1 MIVPIK
7 ITYTGDIFTGK
18 NFAKQARV
26 QVGMLKDD
34 MSRLGLKQGRRF
46 VPVAPGVTIE
56 ARSIF
61 GFDEARVHVKPLG
74 RKKLA
79 KDLSIE
85 ERYEWYW
92 YALAVSTDIIQT
104 LISGGGL
111 SDIDVDT
118 MGNVIVVGYTR
129 TRDFTDASSE
139 LSNEAYV
146 QYYDNDGWFQRR
158 RVLEG
163 GLLSGVNRNE
173 SGTGVAID
181 PTVPTELDIDYGG
194 FYVTA
199 DIYKL
204 RDDNCYD
211 MSLIKYA
218 QDGVTIKWKKR
229 FSLGTTGIDDLFSW
243 GVDADAAGN
252 AVVIGRHDAYDD
264 TEPYYSDPYAL
275 LYNAGYIAS
284 LRYDGALNWTIQLG
298 DSLLDENGHPTVMN
312 SVSPYDVAVDS
323 AGDIVVG
330 CGIREVET
338 SFVHPMGLLTKLNNE
353 GTVQWH
359 RVLEGRFKQANGLY
373 GWYGVGTSMSGLN
386 IRGCAIDSNGDIYF
400 VSMTKIEIA
409 TDSGWWHF
417 HLSKVSSA
425 GALQWQRFA
434 EVQYYDDADA
444 ILCVTQL
451 DVAFDGV
458 YIIFPSFP
466 NGTDGWGAYMIK
478 FQKSD
483 SVNPLAPQAG
493 DVLWKKHM
501 ALELTQAQV
510 AGNTGVIPRAIRT
523 IGSDIYFAGS
533 IIDDKSPLTAKLPG
547 SGGFIGNHMGLV
559 FTNPALTIY
568 DDQASIPVH
577 QDPGEG
583 EGTPGYEF
591 FWHSDV
597 TVNTT
602 TGAATISTPSEGDY
616 DSPLW
621 TQTNKIIKKTI
632 YIQGE

>member
-1 MIVPIK
+1 MTVPIK

-34 MSRLGLKQGRRF
+34 MARLGLKQGRRF

-56 ARSIF
+56 ARSVF
-61 GFDEARVHVKPLG
+61 GFDEARIHVKPLVM
-74 RKKLA
+74 KKLG
-79 KDLSIE
+79 KHLPVE

-92 YALAVSTDIIQT
+92 YALAVSTDTIQT

-111 SDIDVDT
+111 SDIDVDS

-129 TRDFTDASSE
+129 TRDFADALSE

-181 PTVPTELDIDYGG
+181 PTVPTEIDTYYGG
-194 FYVTA
+194 VYVTA

-211 MSLIKYA
+211 MSLLKYA
-218 QDGVTIKWKKR
+218 SDGVTIKWKKR
-229 FSLGTTGIDDLFSW
+229 FSLGDTGIDDLFSW

-252 AVVIGRHDAYDD
+252 VVVIGRMDVYDFV
-264 TEPYYSDPYAL
+264 TPWYTDPYAL
-275 LYNAGYIAS
+275 LYNAAYVVS
-284 LRYDGALNWTIQLG
+284 LNYAGTLNWSLQLG
-298 DSLLDENGHPTVMN
+298 DCLLDINGHPTVQNMVN
-312 SVSPYDVAVDS
+312 PYDVAVKSD
-323 AGDIVVG
+323 GDIVIG
-330 CGIREVET
+330 GSIQESST
-338 SFVHPMGLLTKLNNE
+338 SSLHPMGLLTKLNSS
-353 GTVQWH
+353 GVVQWN
-359 RVLEGRFKQANGLY
+359 RVLEGRFKQANEEY
-373 GWYGVGTSMSGLN
+373 GWYGVGTSMSGLT
-386 IRGCAIDSNGDIYF
+386 IRGCSIDSNGDIYCA
-400 VSMTKIEIA
+400 SMAKIVLG

-417 HLSKVSSA
+417 HLSKVSST
-425 GALQWQRFA
+425 GDLQWQRFA

-444 ILCVTQL
+444 ILCVTQI

-466 NGTDGWGAYMIK
+466 NGTDGWGAYIIK

-493 DVLWKKHM
+493 DVLWQHHM

-510 AGNTGVIPRAIRT
+510 AGNTGVIPRAIRAV
-523 IGSDIYFAGS
+523 GADIYFAGS
-533 IIDDKSPLTAKLPG
+533 IIADKSPLTAKLPG

-577 QDPGEG
+577 QDPGPG
-583 EGTPGYEF
+583 GGTPGYEF
-591 FWHSDV
+591 FWHDDV
-597 TVNTT
+597 IVNTT
-602 TGAATISTPSEGDY
+602 TVTATISTPSEGDY

-632 YIQGE
+632 YTQGE

>member
-1 MIVPIK
+1 MTVPIK

-34 MSRLGLKQGRRF
+34 MARLGLKQGRRF

-56 ARSIF
+56 ARSVF
-61 GFDEARVHVKPLG
+61 GFDEARVHVTPLG
-74 RKKLA
+74 RKKFGKHLPV
-79 KDLSIE
+79 E

-92 YALAVSTDIIQT
+92 YALAVSTDTIQT

-111 SDIDVDT
+111 SDIDVDS

-129 TRDFTDASSE
+129 TRDYADTLSE
-139 LSNEAYV
+139 LSNEAYT
-146 QYYDNDGWFQRR
+146 QYYDNDGRFLRR
-158 RVLEG
+158 RVLVG
-163 GLLSGVNRNE
+163 GALSGVNRNE

-181 PTVPTELDIDYGG
+181 STVPTELDTDYGG
-194 FYVTA
+194 VYVTA

-218 QDGVTIKWKKR
+218 SDGITIKWKKR

-252 AVVIGRHDAYDD
+252 AVVIGRHDAYD
-264 TEPYYSDPYAL
+264 ESYVL
-275 LYNAGYIAS
+275 IYNAAYVAS
-284 LRYDGALNWTIQLG
+284 LQYDGTLGWTLQLG
-298 DSLLDENGHPTVMN
+298 DCLLDEFGEPTVQNMVN
-312 SVSPYDVAVDS
+312 PYDVDVKS
-323 AGDIVVG
+323 TGDIVIG
-330 CGIREVET
+330 GSIQEPTT
-338 SFVHPMGLLTKLNNE
+338 SSIHPMGLLTKLNSS
-353 GTVQWH
+353 GVVQWH
-359 RVLEGRFKQANGLY
+359 RVLEGRFLQANGLY

-386 IRGCAIDSNGDIYF
+386 IRGCTIDSNGDIYF
-400 VSMTKIEIA
+400 ASMTKIEIA

-466 NGTDGWGAYMIK
+466 NGLAGWGAYIIK
-478 FQKSD
+478 FQKAD
-483 SVNPLAPQAG
+483 SINPLAPQAG
-493 DVLWKKHM
+493 DVLWKRHM

-523 IGSDIYFAGS
+523 VGSDIYFAGS
-533 IIDDKSPLTAKLPG
+533 VIADKSPLTAKLPG

-568 DDQASIPVH
+568 DNQASIPVH

-583 EGTPGYEF
+583 TGTPGYEF
-591 FWHSDV
+591 TWHDDV

-602 TGAATISTPSEGDY
+602 TVTATISTSSEGDY

-632 YIQGE
+632 YTQGE

>member
-1 MIVPIK
+1 MTIPIK

-26 QVGMLKDD
+26 QVGMLKND

-56 ARSIF
+56 ARSVF
-61 GFDEARVHVKPLG
+61 GFDEARVHVTSLVEKKAGKPPTIKEL
-74 RKKLA
+74 
-79 KDLSIE
+79 
-85 ERYEWYW
+85 YEWYW
-92 YALAVSTDIIQT
+92 YALAVSIDTT
-104 LISGGGL
+104 EALISGGGL

-129 TRDFTDASSE
+129 TRDYADTLSE
-139 LSNEAYV
+139 LSNDAYI
-146 QYYDNDGWFQRR
+146 QYYDNDGKFQRR

-163 GLLSGVNRNE
+163 GLLSGINRNE

-181 PTVPTELDIDYGG
+181 PTVPTELDTDYGG
-194 FYVTA
+194 VYVTA

-218 QDGVTIKWKKR
+218 SDGVMIKWKKR
-229 FSLGTTGIDDLFSW
+229 FSLGNTGIDDLFSW
-243 GVDADAAGN
+243 GVDADATGN
-252 AVVIGRHDAYDD
+252 AVVISRHDG
-264 TEPYYSDPYAL
+264 
-275 LYNAGYIAS
+275 YNDSFELIFTAACVVS
-284 LRYDGALNWTIQLG
+284 LQYDGATNWSLQVG
-298 DSLLDENGHPTVMN
+298 DCLLDEFGEPTVTNM
-312 SVSPYDVAVDS
+312 VKPFDVAVKS
-323 AGDIVVG
+323 SGEIVVG
-330 CGIREVET
+330 GSIQDAT
-338 SFVHPMGLLTKLNNE
+338 ISSLYPMGLLTKLASD
-353 GTVQWH
+353 GTIAWH
-359 RVLEGRFKQANGLY
+359 RGLHGLFRQANGLY
-373 GWYGVGTSMSGLN
+373 GWYATGAVMGGTS
-386 IRGCAIDSNGDIYF
+386 IRGCAVDSNGDIYC
-400 VSMTKIEIA
+400 VSMAKIEIT

-434 EVQYYDDADA
+434 EVQYHDDADTL
-444 ILCVTQL
+444 LCVTQL

-458 YIIFPSFP
+458 YVIFPSFP
-466 NGTDGWGAYMIK
+466 NGLAGWGAYIIK

-483 SVNPLAPQAG
+483 SVKLLAPQAG
-493 DVLWKKHM
+493 DVLWLCHM

-523 IGSDIYFAGS
+523 VGSDIYFAGS
-533 IIDDKSPLTAKLPG
+533 IIADKSPLTAKLPG
-547 SGGFIGNHMGLV
+547 SGGFLGNHMGLV

-568 DDQASIPVH
+568 DDQANIPVH

-583 EGTPGYEF
+583 TGTPGYEF
-591 FWHSDV
+591 TWHDDV

-602 TGAATISTPSEGDY
+602 TVTATISTPSEGDY

-632 YIQGE
+632 YTQGE